1 MAIHQWPEQDRPRE
15 KLLMHGAQALSDTEL
30 LAIFL
35 RTGCVGKSAV
45 DLARDLVHNFKGLR
59 AMLEASQK
67 EFCSHKGLGQATYA
81 QLQAVL
87 EISKRHM
94 AEQLQQSPKI
104 NSCAAVKKYLIAQLR
119 NKKTEVFAALF
130 LDTQH
135 QLIQFEILF
144 TGTINSA
151 AIYPREVVKRSLKH
165 NASAVIFAHNHPSG
179 HSKPSQADIAI
190 TERLKKALLLLDI
203 KTLDHIIVADNNTY
217 SFAEHGII

>member
-15 KLLMHGAQALSDTEL
+15 KLLTHGSQTLSDAEL

-35 RTGCVGKSAV
+35 RTGCAGKSAV
-45 DLARDLVHNFKGLR
+45 DLARDLIHDFKGLR
-59 AMLEASQK
+59 VMLEASQQ
-67 EFCSHKGLGQATYA
+67 EFCERKGLGQATYA

-87 EISKRHM
+87 EISRRHM

-104 NSCAAVKKYLIAQLR
+104 NSCEAVKKYLIAQLR
-119 NKKTEVFAALF
+119 AKKTEVFGALF

-151 AIYPREVVKRSLKH
+151 TIYPREVIKHSLKH
-165 NASAVIFAHNHPSG
+165 NAAAIIFAHNHPSG

-203 KTLDHIIVADNNTY
+203 KTLDHVIVAGNNTY
-217 SFAEHGII
+217 SFAEHGKL

>member
-119 NKKTEVFAALF
+119 SKKTEVFAALF